1 MRAVTPAIIERGVL
15 MFKKLFFAAA
25 VAAAVAVPLAGV
37 ASADAG
43 DPNGN
48 GVGKG
53 GMPQRLGDFAATGV
67 TPALAPT
74 NDPIPPGQ
82 EFNTA
87 KDYYAAVHPGQ
98 KANTPTAVGEFES
111 FVWTGRTLADGTPVS
126 NDPNDWTNI
135 TPGLAVKP
143 LGPGCGKG
151 RTGLPADAPTCVP
164 K

>member
-1 MRAVTPAIIERGVL
+1 ML
-15 MFKKLFFAAA
+15 KKLFFTAA

-48 GVGKG
+48 GLGKG

-67 TPALAPT
+67 TPPLAPS
-74 NDPIPPGQ
+74 NDKIPPGQ

-98 KANTPTAVGEFES
+98 KANTPTAVAEFES
-111 FVWTGRTLADGTPVS
+111 FVWTGRTLADGTVIS
-126 NDPNDWTNI
+126 NNPDDWTNI
-135 TPGLAVKP
+135 TPGLAIKP
-143 LGPGCGKG
+143 LTPGCGKG
-151 RTGLPADAPTCVP
+151 RSVIPGNTQCVP
-164 K
+164 